1 MKKTLI
7 ASAIAAATFASSSA
21 FAMDP
26 AAELAAKINSMPTVY
41 GNIQLGYLHEDT
53 DNKREGVNDLNGNS
67 ITGETLNNYTANS
80 VFDNGSTIGVKHSHE
95 IAPGITGFLKMEFDV
110 DAVTSATQFSTDEAY
125 IGVSGDFGSVQFGSD
140 DTVYEWV
147 KVVPDE
153 AIDLSYDD
161 VAVVNES
168 NNFQYTSPKLADM
181 VTVGVTLPTDASIN
195 NESHA
200 LALAAKASPVE
211 NLNVVLAYAM
221 GRDNA
226 MVNNTAKNVG
236 DSFGLSATYTMDNIT
251 VVGQF
256 QKKSADTIVSTGAD
270 DKESDLTT
278 FALRGTV
285 ALGANSLSLAYRTT
299 STDADTAGQ
308 KDTISG
314 FWLQGMHNVSDN
326 MYVYAE
332 YVAETTEYKGSTPD
346 TDVNTFA
353 VGATYVF

>member
-41 GNIQLGYLHEDT
+41 GNIQLGYLNSET
-53 DNKREGVNDLNGNS
+53 DNGS
-67 ITGETLNNYTANS
+67 TTTTTNS

-125 IGVSGDFGSVQFGSD
+125 MGVKGDFGSVQFGSD

-161 VAVVNES
+161 VAGVNES
-168 NNFQYTSPKLADM
+168 NNFQYTSPKLAGM
-181 VTVGVTLPTDASIN
+181 ATVGVTLPTDASLN
-195 NESHA
+195 DENHA
-200 LALAAKASPVE
+200 LALAVKAAPVE

-221 GRDNA
+221 GREQGALD
-226 MVNNTAKNVG
+226 TG
-236 DSFGLSATYTMDNIT
+236 DSIGLSAAYSMDNIT

-256 QKKSADTIVSTGAD
+256 QKKSANSVSGTD

-299 STDADTAGQ
+299 ATDADTAGQ

-332 YVAETTEYKGSTPD
+332 YVAETTEYKGSSAD

-353 VGATYVF
+353 VGATYFF